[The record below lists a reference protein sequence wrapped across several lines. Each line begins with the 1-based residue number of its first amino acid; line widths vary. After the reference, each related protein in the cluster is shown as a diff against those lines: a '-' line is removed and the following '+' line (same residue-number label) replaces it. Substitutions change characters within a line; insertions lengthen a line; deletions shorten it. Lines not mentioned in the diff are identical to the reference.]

1 MGLLLFWSSTS
12 SGAVPGR
19 IQSVR
24 PPLGLHVE
32 VVDANGTRYRWD
44 SDAPATD
51 RPQGISFSTKR
62 GDGFSTASCS
72 LSRRV
77 DQDYVDLNLYD
88 DVSFIGLDGSVAY
101 EGRLGAMPRSLDTEH
116 RISVQLAGWMAH
128 AKDRKF
134 TEVYV
139 DRAYQSWGDMSLA
152 QKVNHTAT
160 NNRDISSFSW
170 SIDADGLVAPLPNQA
185 LPAQVISETW
195 YTAPPGLT
203 VSKIMYTG
211 ADSALP
217 AGYLAPTVYATDSDN
232 TGGAAD
238 SYGLTFDSTL
248 RTQSLTTARRYLA
261 FRHHSNG
268 TATTPASG
276 SMRRVYQIG
285 VYGSHGL
292 TTRTT
297 SSTTPDGLYASDVI
311 SNIVSRWCPKLNA
324 GGVLGTTYVIP
335 HLVFR
340 DRTTPYDAFLEIN
353 KYHLWELAVWE
364 DKTLHFYPSD
374 MSDYDWEVRTDDPG
388 TTFDWQGDSTEEHF
402 NGIVVEYTDVA
413 TGQQKQLTPDDTSA
427 LADTNVANP
436 ATTHGIDRWHEISV
450 STPTTEE
457 AATQIGRIALAEQNQ
472 AKAPGTIRVQGHI
485 KDRAGHWQPVW
496 KVRAG
501 DTLAITNH
509 PNDRPR
515 LVTETSYEHDTKTLT
530 ISVDSERRTLDA
542 ILDRTVTALA
552 AANLA

>member
-1 MGLLLFWSSTS
+1 MTK
-12 SGAVPGR
+12 
-19 IQSVR
+19 

-32 VVDANGTRYRWD
+32 VKDAQGTTYRWD

-88 DVSFIGLDGSVAY
+88 DFSFVGYDGSVAY

-139 DRAYQSWGDMSLA
+139 DRDLSQWRQMPLA
-152 QKVNHTAT
+152 RQVGNYIGIPVDKDYTFQTEGGGLVFAGISGQAISNSSSSEAWYVAPVGVTVGRLGYVGAESNTTNVEAATVYTGSTDALGTSASTALTLDSTVRHASVTAQRYMMLRAQATAT
-160 NNRDISSFSW
+160 
-170 SIDADGLVAPLPNQA
+170 
-185 LPAQVISETW
+185 
-195 YTAPPGLT
+195 
-203 VSKIMYTG
+203 
-211 ADSALP
+211 
-217 AGYLAPTVYATDSDN
+217 
-232 TGGAAD
+232 
-238 SYGLTFDSTL
+238 
-248 RTQSLTTARRYLA
+248 
-261 FRHHSNG
+261 H
-268 TATTPASG
+268 TPAVG
-276 SMRRVYQIG
+276 SAFSRRFSAVA
-285 VYGSHGL
+285 VYGSHGV
-292 TTRTT
+292 TERSGTGTE
-297 SSTTPDGLYASDVI
+297 PNGFYASDVI

-324 GGVLGTTYVIP
+324 GGVQATTYVIP

-413 TGQQKQLTPDDTSA
+413 TGQQKQLTPDDTPA
-427 LADTNVANP
+427 LEDPDPSNP
-436 ATTHGIDRWHEISV
+436 ATTHGIPRWHEISV

-457 AATQIGRIALAEQNQ
+457 AASQIGRIALAEQNQ

-496 KVRAG
+496 RVRAG